1 MTPLNPHE
9 SNICSGHGDGS
20 KVRFFWHCFCCLEG
34 KTETQAEY
42 LELERKADYTLD
54 FRGTLTPITLL
65 KAAQLMKEM
74 RARETMEILG
84 CDLDT
89 LADLFKVL
97 PASCYEVMA
106 MEAGEEGGTLYRL
119 QLKKIK
125 DS

>member
-1 MTPLNPHE
+1 MCREPAWTHGFATDMGTGIKLGFIWHRL
-9 SNICSGHGDGS
+9 CSIEV
-20 KVRFFWHCFCCLEG
+20 KN
-34 KTETQAEY
+34 ETHSEY

-65 KAAQLMKEM
+65 KATQLLKEM

-97 PASCYEVMA
+97 PAPCYEVMS
-106 MEAGEEGGTLYRL
+106 MEAGEEGGALYRI